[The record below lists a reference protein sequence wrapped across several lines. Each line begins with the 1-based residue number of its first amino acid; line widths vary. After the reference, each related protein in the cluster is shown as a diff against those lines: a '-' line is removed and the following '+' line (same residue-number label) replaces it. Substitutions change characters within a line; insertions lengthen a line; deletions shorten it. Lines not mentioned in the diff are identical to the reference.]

1 MKRETKFALAIV
13 TAFVV
18 LIASM
23 VGYNA
28 YATQRERPTALVVDV
43 TARQRTLTERYIKDT
58 VLALDGVQA
67 DPTSSAKIL
76 RETATALLDGG
87 EVVTPQ
93 GSLDQRVRIPA
104 ATNAAVREKLQHERT
119 LITRML
125 ATGTALFRAG
135 KASPHYA
142 TELRKLRIQGAELSS
157 VTGDAA
163 GEITKDGQAHLSR
176 LVTVEIVLGLLSAVA
191 AVGMALLLRRG
202 ARRQSE
208 RFRSLVHNATD
219 LITVLDEHAIALY
232 QSPSSERVLGYGPA
246 DIVGTR
252 LTNLLHP
259 SNKKQAIDEFAAA
272 YERPGETVSVHFV
285 VRHRDGRWITLEGSA
300 TNLLNDPSVR
310 GFVLNSR
317 DVTERERVA
326 AELSAARDEA
336 LSASVTKSQ
345 FLASMSHEIRTPMNA
360 IIGLTELLLDTPLE
374 REQREFAQGAQ
385 GAADG
390 LLGIINDILDFSKV
404 EAGKLEIEAVPFDLG
419 DLVED
424 VAALLG
430 GIANG
435 KGVELLAHRTPEV
448 PTALVGDPTRLR
460 QILLNLSSNAVKFTK
475 HGEVVIR
482 VRLLEDND
490 SSVRVRFEVS
500 DTGVGIAA
508 ADMDRLFDPF
518 SQADASTTR
527 RFGGTGLGLAIVKQF
542 VELMGG
548 EVGVDSTVDVGST
561 FWFELPLGK
570 QLDVAER
577 AVSVPALAELHA
589 LIVDD
594 NATNRLILREQLAS
608 WGMASAEAGHAVH
621 ALELLR
627 AAAADGTP
635 FDVVVLD
642 LNMPDM
648 DGLELARAIGAD
660 PAIVGP
666 HLFMLS
672 SSGRVARDVAQAA
685 GLSGT
690 LTKPVRHSELF
701 NCLMEG
707 LAMPA
712 EHVMSEPVATVVEP
726 TTSGGCLLLVE
737 DNTMNQLVATK
748 LLAKLGYDVTVA
760 GNGIKALA
768 AMEHTEFD
776 AVLMDCQM
784 PEMDGY
790 EATREIRR
798 REGTTRHTPV
808 IAMTAAAMQG
818 DREECLAA
826 GMDDYL
832 TKPIRADALG
842 EMIAR
847 WIGTG
852 TEPETP
858 TATDSLTPDRPEVA
872 QLDHDRLAMLRDLDD
887 GDGTLIMILVDEFT
901 SEAQRQ
907 LNALRDGFAEGD
919 PQAVERA
926 AHSIKGSSA
935 NLGATRLSEITGHL
949 EELARAGALG
959 SVEAEVEAV
968 AVEFESVRL
977 ALVALVEVPAP

>member
-18 LIASM
+18 LIGSM

-28 YATQRERPTALVVDV
+28 YATERERPTALVVDV
-43 TARQRTLTERYIKDT
+43 TARQRTLTERYIKDL

-76 RETATALLDGG
+76 RQTATALLDGG

-104 ATNAAVREKLQHERT
+104 ATNAAVREKLQNERT
-119 LITRML
+119 LIMRMF
-125 ATGTALFRAG
+125 ATGSRLFRGG
-135 KASPHYA
+135 KAGPHYA
-142 TELRKLRIQGAELSS
+142 TELRKLRIEGAELSS

-163 GEITKDGQAHLSR
+163 GEITKDGQARLSR
-176 LVTVEIVLGLLSAVA
+176 LVMVEIVLGLLTTA
-191 AVGMALLLRRG
+191 AALGMAMLLRRG

-219 LITVLDEHAIALY
+219 LITVLDDHALALY
-232 QSPSSERVLGYGPA
+232 QSPSSERVLGYQPA

-252 LTNLLHP
+252 LTDLLHP
-259 SNKKQAIDEFAAA
+259 SQKTQAIKEFAAA
-272 YERPGETVSVHFV
+272 FERPGETVAVHFV
-285 VRHRDGRWITLEGSA
+285 VRHRDGRWITLEGTA

-326 AELSAARDEA
+326 AELSAARDQA

-374 REQREFAQGAQ
+374 REQREFAQGVQ

-404 EAGKLEIEAVPFDLG
+404 EAGKVEIESVPFDLG
-419 DLVED
+419 ELVED

-430 GIANG
+430 GIANA

-448 PTALVGDPTRLR
+448 PTAVLGDPTRLR
-460 QILLNLSSNAVKFTK
+460 QILLNLSSNAVKFTER
-475 HGEVVIR
+475 GEVVTR
-482 VRLLEDND
+482 VRLLED
-490 SSVRVRFEVS
+490 SPTSVRVRFEVS

-508 ADMDRLFDPF
+508 EDLDRLFDPF

-542 VELMGG
+542 VELMDG

-561 FWFELPLGK
+561 FWFELPLLK
-570 QLDVAER
+570 QQNVVAR
-577 AVSVPALAELHA
+577 AVRVPELAELNA

-608 WGMASAEAGHAVH
+608 WGMESSEAAHAVP

-627 AAAADGTP
+627 TAAAEGAP

-648 DGLELARAIGAD
+648 DGLELAHAIGD
-660 PAIVGP
+660 DSTIVGP

-672 SSGRVARDVAQAA
+672 SSGRVARDVAEAA

-707 LAMPA
+707 LAMPV
-712 EHVMSEPVATVVEP
+712 EHVTSEAVADLMAP
-726 TTSGGCLLLVE
+726 SARCGSLLLVE
-737 DNTMNQLVATK
+737 DNALNQLVATK
-748 LLAKLGYDVTVA
+748 LLAKLGYEVA
-760 GNGIKALA
+760 VAANGIEALA
-768 AMEHTEFD
+768 ALEHADFD

-790 EATREIRR
+790 DATRELRR
-798 REGTTRHTPV
+798 REGTARHTPV

-832 TKPIRADALG
+832 TKPIRADALSETIG
-842 EMIAR
+842 R
-847 WIGTG
+847 WIGTDEQSEG
-852 TEPETP
+852 SD
-858 TATDSLTPDRPEVA
+858 ATDTVAPQSPEVA
-872 QLDHDRLAMLRDLDD
+872 QLDESRIAMLRDLDD
-887 GDGTLIMILVDEFT
+887 GDGTLMALLADEFT

-907 LNALRDGFAEGD
+907 LNALRNGVAEGD

-935 NLGATRLSEITGHL
+935 NLGAVRLSRLTGRI
-949 EELARAGALG
+949 EEFARAGAIG
-959 SVEAEVEAV
+959 SVDAEIDGV
-968 AVEFESVRL
+968 AVEFERVRRAL
-977 ALVALVEVPAP
+977 AALVEVPAR